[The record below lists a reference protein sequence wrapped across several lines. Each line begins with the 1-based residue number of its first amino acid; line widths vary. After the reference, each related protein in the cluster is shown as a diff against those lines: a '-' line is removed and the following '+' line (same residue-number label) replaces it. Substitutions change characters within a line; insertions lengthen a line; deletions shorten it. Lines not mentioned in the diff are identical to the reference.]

1 VTDEY
6 STGAGLAAPPAAR
19 HRGRLLALAG
29 TTAALLAVIAIE
41 LTASSG
47 PDVSAPAQAVAA
59 ATRHATAL
67 SSVSATLVE
76 RVGAQATI
84 RGRFAERRSPFLESI
99 AVTDAAAGQLPVSVI
114 VTDSAAYLKL
124 GAALPST
131 PAAKW
136 LKVGLSALGSGTPA
150 ASMLQTLAAENPM
163 FALTT
168 LAAGGHLRAVGT
180 RRVGGA
186 AAAGYSGSLTL
197 AAAKRLLPAG
207 SRVLFGSEVSAI
219 RSAVG
224 FTVWIDRRNRIRAL
238 TETATIGAVTAHV
251 TITFYGFNQPVRITV
266 PPPGQVVNLG
276 GAHFSIS

>member
-6 STGAGLAAPPAAR
+6 SIDAGLAAPPPAR
-19 HRGRLLALAG
+19 RRGRLLALAG
-29 TTAALLAVIAIE
+29 TIAALIAVVAIE
-41 LTASSG
+41 VTASSG
-47 PDVSAPAQAVAA
+47 PAAPAQAVAA

-67 SSVSATLVE
+67 TSVSATLVE
-76 RVGAQATI
+76 HVGARATI
-84 RGRFAERRSPFLESI
+84 RGRFAEQRSPFLESI
-99 AVTDAAAGQLPVSVI
+99 AVTDAAAGQQLPGSVI

-136 LKVGLSALGSGTPA
+136 LKVGLSALGGGTPA
-150 ASMLQTLAAENPM
+150 ASMLQTLAAQNPM

-180 RRVGGA
+180 RMMGGA

-207 SRVLFGSEVSAI
+207 SRVLFGSELGAI

-224 FTVWIDRRNRIRAL
+224 FTIWIDRRDRIRAL
-238 TETATIGAVTAHV
+238 TETATVGSVTARV
-251 TITFYGFNQPVRITV
+251 TITFYGFNRPVTITV
-266 PPPGQVVNLG
+266 PPASQVVNLG
-276 GAHFSIS
+276 GAHVSIS